1 MKISMEEFDGVSKG
15 AILNI
20 LITKKESLRIKKNM
34 LNAERNV
41 LKEIVK
47 YVNNDETIQL
57 GGWQNIKLNLLE
69 QIGANL
75 NLAMRYLRDNEMDC
89 IAKSYLKNCQN
100 LCRQYQ
106 EKNSDEYFLSLNEKY
121 VDNAYKYIPE
131 EKLV

>member
-1 MKISMEEFDGVSKG
+1 MKISMEEFDGISRG
-15 AILNI
+15 AVLNI
-20 LITKKESLRIKKNM
+20 LLAKKESLRIKKSM

-57 GGWQNIKLNLLE
+57 AGWQNIKLNLLE

-75 NLAMRYLRDNEMDC
+75 NLAMRYLRENELDC

-100 LCRQYQ
+100 LSKQYQ
-106 EKNSDEYFLSLNEKY
+106 ERNCDEYFLSLNSKY